1 MLPHYTHCTSALNAF
16 SSHLTKSSDGRQCG
30 NEIAQQVTQLGRMRC
45 QIKWVK
51 KWRPA
56 RPPPGSVRAATGI
69 GRTAAGGMFVDFNKE
84 KWGLNGGSKISLRL
98 GHVRVLTCHRHVIHY
113 PHAASLP
120 RPTAPPR
127 IYRPW
132 VSFTNRPHETPSVR
146 ACIARPHEMNRTF
159 YTSA

>member
-113 PHAASLP
+113 PHAASLHALRHHP
-120 RPTAPPR
+120 EYTDRGCLHESPALNAFR
-127 IYRPW
+127 RGVHCVKGNIIY
-132 VSFTNRPHETPSVR
+132 NL
-146 ACIARPHEMNRTF
+146 
-159 YTSA
+159 